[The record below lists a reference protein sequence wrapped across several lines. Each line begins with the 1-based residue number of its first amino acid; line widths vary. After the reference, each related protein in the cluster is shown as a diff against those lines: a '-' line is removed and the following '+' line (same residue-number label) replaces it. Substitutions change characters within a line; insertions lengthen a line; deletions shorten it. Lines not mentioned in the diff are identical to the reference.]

1 MSSDERVAAQ
11 AQPGDAIPE
20 AGGAAAD
27 RAAADRTAPE
37 GAGSQEAAPEGATSA
52 GAAAPS
58 AAASSPVDAA
68 AIATCQHLAGTLF
81 PWDITRAL
89 ELALLKTFCVPSI
102 SGLLSRTGEFEQ
114 RPRKRYDDTGLMVAE
129 LLRHGPGSGAG
140 AAVIARMNRIHGAFA
155 ISDRDY
161 LYVLSTFVCE
171 PIRWLARYGWRALSA
186 EEEEALFR
194 FWALV
199 GERMGIAAI
208 PATLAELVAFNQAI
222 EAEVFAN
229 AASNRRVADATLAML
244 LGDWPAP
251 LRPGLAR
258 VLGSLLSAPEA
269 AALGWPE
276 PPTALQR
283 AVLLAL
289 RLRSRL
295 AGLSQRLRPPRG
307 SRFYSERPTPSYG
320 KSFQLEQLGPPA
332 RPAELNRPR
341 WAGRQRRIGLTG
353 GIATGKSSVARL
365 LAERH
370 GLPVLDADHFAREAL
385 APGSPGARAV
395 LERYGERVLPGAE
408 WQSPGEEPS
417 GRLRPG
423 QAADAGMAIDRAAL
437 GRIVF
442 ADAAER
448 SWLEALVHPIV
459 RQRFS
464 AELERLAAAPVV
476 VLMIPLL
483 LEAGLEQLCSEV
495 WLVDCDEAQQLGR
508 LIGRDQLSAAEAQA
522 RIAAQWPLERK
533 RALVDR
539 LIDNRGNPQAL
550 EDSLTAHLRALS
562 AVERPG
568 GCPPGKGA

>member
-20 AGGAAAD
+20 VGGAAAD

-37 GAGSQEAAPEGATSA
+37 GAGSQEAAPEGDTSA
-52 GAAAPS
+52 G
-58 AAASSPVDAA
+58 AA

-81 PWDITRAL
+81 PWDISRAL

-129 LLRHGPGSGAG
+129 LLRHGPSSEAG

-208 PATLAELVAFNQAI
+208 PATLAELVTFNQAI
-222 EAEVFAN
+222 EAKVFAN
-229 AASNRRVADATLAML
+229 APSNRRVADATLAML

-276 PPTALQR
+276 PPTALQK

-332 RPAELNRPR
+332 RLAALNRPR

-395 LERYGERVLPGAE
+395 LERYGERLRLGAE
-408 WQSPGEEPS
+408 WQSPGEEPG

-423 QAADAGMAIDRAAL
+423 QAADAGVAIDRAAL

-483 LEAGLEQLCSEV
+483 LEAGLEELCSEV

-508 LIGRDQLSAAEAQA
+508 LIGRDQLNAAEAQA

-550 EDSLTAHLRALS
+550 EASLTAHLKARPLWSAPADAPPEDAPPATGPDRLS
-562 AVERPG
+562 P
-568 GCPPGKGA
+568 

>member
-1 MSSDERVAAQ
+1 MSSDERAAAQ
-11 AQPGDAIPE
+11 SQPGGAPSPADLEAI
-20 AGGAAAD
+20 ALCH
-27 RAAADRTAPE
+27 RL
-37 GAGSQEAAPEGATSA
+37 AGSS
-52 GAAAPS
+52 
-58 AAASSPVDAA
+58 
-68 AIATCQHLAGTLF
+68 F
-81 PWDITRAL
+81 PWDITRSL

-129 LLRHGPGSGAG
+129 LLRHGPSSTAG
-140 AAVIARMNRIHGAFA
+140 AAVIARMNRIHASFA

-171 PIRWLARYGWRALSA
+171 PIRWLARYGWRPLSA
-186 EEEEALFR
+186 AEQEALFR
-194 FWALV
+194 FWQLV
-199 GERMGIAAI
+199 GERMGIRSI
-208 PATLAELVAFNQAI
+208 PASLAALVAFNQSV
-222 EAEVFAN
+222 EAEVFAS

-258 VLGSLLSAPEA
+258 VLASLLRAPEA

-276 PPTALQR
+276 PPTAVQA
-283 AVLLAL
+283 AVLLGL

-320 KSFQLEQLGPPA
+320 ASFQLEQLGPPA
-332 RPAELNRPR
+332 RLAELNRPR
-341 WAGRQRRIGLTG
+341 WAGRQRRIGLSG

-365 LAERH
+365 LAQRH
-370 GLPVLDADHFAREAL
+370 GLPVLDADGFAREAL
-385 APGSPGARAV
+385 APGSPAARAV
-395 LERYGERVLPGAE
+395 LERYGQRVRPGAGG
-408 WQSPGEEPS
+408 SPGGEELGGS
-417 GRLRPG
+417 PG
-423 QAADAGMAIDRAAL
+423 PNSDAGGAIDRAAL

-448 SWLEALVHPIV
+448 RWLEALVHPIV
-459 RQRFS
+459 RARFD

-483 LEAGLEQLCSEV
+483 FEAGLEDLCSEV
-495 WLVDCDEAQQLGR
+495 WLVDCDEAQQLRR
-508 LIGRDQLSAAEAQA
+508 LIERDQLSEAEALA

-533 RALVDR
+533 RPLADR
-539 LIDNRGNPQAL
+539 LIDNRGSAHAL
-550 EDSLTAHLRALS
+550 EACLAAQLS
-562 AVERPG
+562 P
-568 GCPPGKGA
+568 

>member
-1 MSSDERVAAQ
+1 MNGEDGKDKERFEPGTWSDRVRRGA
-11 AQPGDAIPE
+11 AIP
-20 AGGAAAD
+20 AK
-27 RAAADRTAPE
+27 
-37 GAGSQEAAPEGATSA
+37 
-52 GAAAPS
+52 APS
-58 AAASSPVDAA
+58 AAAAQAGTSNDDAQDQATDPDTA
-68 AIATCQHLAGTLF
+68 AITTCRHLAGSLF

-102 SGLLSRTGEFEQ
+102 SGLLSRSGEFEQ

-129 LLRHGPGSGAG
+129 LLRHGPTSPAG

-186 EEEEALFR
+186 EEQEALFR
-194 FWALV
+194 FWCLV
-199 GERMGIAAI
+199 GERMGIPAI
-208 PATLAELVAFNQAI
+208 PATLTELVAFNQAV
-222 EAEVFAN
+222 EAEAFAS

-244 LGDWPAP
+244 LADWPAP

-276 PPTALQR
+276 PPTTLQN
-283 AVLLAL
+283 AVLLGL

-332 RPAELNRPR
+332 RLEELNRPR
-341 WAGRQRRIGLTG
+341 WSGRQRRIGLTG
-353 GIATGKSSVARL
+353 GIASGKSSVARL

-370 GLPVLDADHFAREAL
+370 GLPVLDADGFAREAL
-385 APGSPGARAV
+385 APGSPAAQAV
-395 LERYGERVLPGAE
+395 LERYGERV
-408 WQSPGEEPS
+408 
-417 GRLRPG
+417 RPG
-423 QAADAGMAIDRAAL
+423 VGGQASEAGMAIDRAAL

-442 ADAAER
+442 ADALER
-448 SWLEALVHPIV
+448 RWLEELVHPLV

-464 AELERLAAAPVV
+464 AELERLAEAPTV
-476 VLMIPLL
+476 VLMVPLL
-483 LEAGLEQLCSEV
+483 FETGLESLCSEV
-495 WLVDCDEAQQLGR
+495 WLVDCDEQQQLER
-508 LIGRDQLSAAEAQA
+508 LIGRDRLNEAEARA
-522 RIAAQWPLERK
+522 RIDAQWPLARKCRLVER
-533 RALVDR
+533 R
-539 LIDNRGNPQAL
+539 IENRGNPEAL
-550 EDSLTAHLRALS
+550 EDAVREALQG
-562 AVERPG
+562 RPG
-568 GCPPGKGA
+568 V